1 MQFKNLADM
10 QKGLISIIQDALVT
24 TDDVRS
30 EVARVESKAVEEY
43 VYAKYTPEQYRRRG
57 LNGGLS
63 DPDNLELME
72 EGNNGKTIRLA
83 FENTT
88 MGNDSM
94 EGEYISDGI
103 ETGEGMDWENS
114 DGEWSNPRPFLIHA
128 TEELKSNDNLR
139 QSVIKSLKS
148 KKLNAK

>member
-63 DPDNLELME
+63 DPDNLELTE
-72 EGNNGKTIRLA
+72 DGNNGKTIRLA

-94 EGEYISDGI
+94 EGEYIADGI
-103 ETGEGMDWENS
+103 ETGEGMDWEKE
-114 DGEWSNPRPFLIHA
+114 GEWSNPRPFLNHA
-128 TEELKSNDNLR
+128 TEMLKSNDNLR

-148 KKLNAK
+148 KNISAK

>member
-72 EGNNGKTIRLA
+72 DGNNGKTIRLA

-94 EGEYISDGI
+94 EGEYISDDMENG
-103 ETGEGMDWENS
+103 TMDWENS
-114 DGEWSNPRPFLIHA
+114 DGAWNTPRPFLKHA

-148 KKLNAK
+148 KKLNVK